1 VLYMQI
7 GQMFPH
13 IMNSLYAFGF
23 EYYGAVSPVGT
34 HTSLVLVC
42 IFPVLSLSLA
52 RSTSGNVSARFVPV
66 SSLFL
71 CEQI

>member
-42 IFPVLSLSLA
+42 IFPVLSLSLLQEA
-52 RSTSGNVSARFVPV
+52 DRVTSVLVSY
-66 SSLFL
+66 L
-71 CEQI
+71 